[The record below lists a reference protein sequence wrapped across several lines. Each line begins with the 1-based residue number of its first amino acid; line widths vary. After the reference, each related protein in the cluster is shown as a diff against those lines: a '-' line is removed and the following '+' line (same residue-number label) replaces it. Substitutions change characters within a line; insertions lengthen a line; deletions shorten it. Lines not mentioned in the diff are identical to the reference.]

1 MHNHPCQLVLFV
13 SSISLLIWATS
24 LSISCE
30 CKIFLPSLVPFIPFT
45 WLETKS
51 KVSPGYQCHLSF
63 EGKASKTFI
72 CSSQHVA
79 NMCVCVCMRAFTVCV
94 DTCHVCSV
102 SRSLASKIN
111 IKSAAGET
119 TVEAEGLY
127 RGGRLVFSFF
137 LLIVFS
143 GSCSTAITFYV
154 PCHPLSTREWNQNLP
169 NVDKMCLKWVKLVTL
184 LIYHPRSHHSFFRI
198 HERAKWQTCKG
209 IYRDN

>member
-13 SSISLLIWATS
+13 PSISLLIWATS

-30 CKIFLPSLVPFIPFT
+30 CKTFLPSLVPFIPFT

-79 NMCVCVCMRAFTVCV
+79 NMCVCVCMHAFTVCV

-111 IKSAAGET
+111 IKSAAGER

-143 GSCSTAITFYV
+143 GSSSN
-154 PCHPLSTREWNQNLP
+154 STREWTQNLP

-184 LIYHPRSHHSFFRI
+184 LIHHPRSHHYFFFVFM
-198 HERAKWQTCKG
+198 KG
-209 IYRDN
+209 PNDKPVKVYIEISRSLG

>member
-13 SSISLLIWATS
+13 PSISLLIWATS

-30 CKIFLPSLVPFIPFT
+30 CKTFLPSLVPFIPFT

-79 NMCVCVCMRAFTVCV
+79 NMCVCVCMHAFTVCV

-143 GSCSTAITFYV
+143 GSSSN
-154 PCHPLSTREWNQNLP
+154 STREWTQNLP

-184 LIYHPRSHHSFFRI
+184 LIHHPRSHRYFFFVFM
-198 HERAKWQTCKG
+198 KG
-209 IYRDN
+209 PNDKPVKVYIEISRSLG

>member
-13 SSISLLIWATS
+13 PSISLLIWATS

-30 CKIFLPSLVPFIPFT
+30 CKTFLPSLVPFIPFT
-45 WLETKS
+45 WLETKR

-79 NMCVCVCMRAFTVCV
+79 NMCVCVCMHAFTVCV

-111 IKSAAGET
+111 IKSAAGER

-143 GSCSTAITFYV
+143 GSSSN
-154 PCHPLSTREWNQNLP
+154 STREWTQNLP

-184 LIYHPRSHHSFFRI
+184 LIHHPRSHHYFFFVFM
-198 HERAKWQTCKG
+198 KG
-209 IYRDN
+209 PNDKPVKVYIEISRSLG